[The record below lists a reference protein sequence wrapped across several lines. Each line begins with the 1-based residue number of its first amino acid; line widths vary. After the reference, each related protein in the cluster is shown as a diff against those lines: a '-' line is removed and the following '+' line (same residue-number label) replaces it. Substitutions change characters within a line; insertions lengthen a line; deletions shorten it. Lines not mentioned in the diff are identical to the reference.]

1 MRNSTDTIAF
11 WHQHAA
17 RAPLLTTA
25 QEIAL
30 GRSIQAWLTAEDP
43 NRQIIRR
50 GKKAK
55 DRMIQSNLKLVIS
68 VCKKYSKRITRS
80 ANLEVVD
87 LYQEGVIGL
96 NRAAEKF
103 NPESGYKFSTYAFWW
118 ISQAVRR
125 VIETQVN
132 TIRMSNIATQIYFRW
147 KYKPEG
153 QTLEQ
158 FAEAEGKPISY
169 VKGYLEAHQRAQVR
183 SLDCVLK
190 GNGKENSVLM
200 DCISTGESDEN
211 SEEYVDVLNE
221 LQQIPEI
228 KDSLAILELSQ
239 EAKSTELAPLLD
251 CSAMG
256 VKKALKDHQANVREH
271 CPNDLRRRLNVKELN
286 PCVRLINNVPSVE
299 VSPMPE
305 TISSNGHCTS
315 LEAEAI
321 AVINEVQTEEPAKPP
336 RKRRTSAEVAAA
348 GTVALKINGMDMQ
361 GTAADVAAV
370 LKAYSV

>member
-1 MRNSTDTIAF
+1 MRNSTDTVNF
-11 WHQHAA
+11 WHQQAS

-25 QEIAL
+25 QEITL

-68 VCKKYSKRITRS
+68 VCKKYSKRISRS
-80 ANLEVVD
+80 ANLEIVD

-132 TIRMSNIATQIYFRW
+132 TIRMSNVATQIYFRW
-147 KYKPEG
+147 RYKPEG

-169 VKGYLEAHQRAQVR
+169 VKGYLEAHQRSQAV
-183 SLDCVLK
+183 SLDHVLK
-190 GNGKENSVLM
+190 SNDSGSTVLM

-228 KDSLAILELSQ
+228 KDSLAILELGQ
-239 EAKSTELAPLLD
+239 EAKPSEIAPLLD
-251 CSAMG
+251 CSPCA
-256 VKKALKDHQANVREH
+256 VRKKLKDHQANVREH

-286 PCVRLINNVPSVE
+286 PYVKIDRKIDPVDL
-299 VSPMPE
+299 SPMSE
-305 TISSNGHCTS
+305 VSSNGHQS

-321 AVINEVQTEEPAKPP
+321 AVINEVQTEEPAKRL
-336 RKRRTSAEVAAA
+336 RKRRTAAEVAAA